1 MAALPIKFTCLLLV
15 LLFISAW
22 FSSTANAHPTVEVDN
37 SSSERIAVDGDG
49 MATTSIEMIG
59 GRKALGAHS
68 IKRPDIKGNAAPG
81 GTSSADDRVVGKYG
95 YEREVMNIGNKR
107 NGGRF
112 SEGMKE
118 SGFVAFNADY
128 HEPRHHPP
136 KNN

>member
-1 MAALPIKFTCLLLV
+1 MLHVNCLQ
-15 LLFISAW
+15 
-22 FSSTANAHPTVEVDN
+22 
-37 SSSERIAVDGDG
+37 IAVDGDG

-68 IKRPDIKGNAAPG
+68 MKRPDIKGNAAPG
-81 GTSSADDRVVGKYG
+81 GTASSADDRVVGKYG
-95 YEREVMNIGNKR
+95 YEREVMDIGNKR
-107 NGGRF
+107 KGGRF

>member
-1 MAALPIKFTCLLLV
+1 MALTGWLALTWIYMLNDSGCLAYQVHV
-15 LLFISAW
+15 LA
-22 FSSTANAHPTVEVDN
+22 ARP
-37 SSSERIAVDGDG
+37 AVYKC
-49 MATTSIEMIG
+49 MEEE
-59 GRKALGAHS
+59 KALGAHS

-95 YEREVMNIGNKR
+95 YEREVMDIGNKR